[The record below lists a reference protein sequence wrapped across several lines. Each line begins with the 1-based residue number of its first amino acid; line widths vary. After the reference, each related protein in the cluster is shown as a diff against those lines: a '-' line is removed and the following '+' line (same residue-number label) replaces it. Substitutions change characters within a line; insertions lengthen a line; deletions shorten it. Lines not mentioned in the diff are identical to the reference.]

1 MPATT
6 PRGYPYS
13 IPGDPAKVPR
23 ALQSL
28 AEAIDT
34 DVQNVAATVAPRPAF
49 RVSSVSTQSISTWTT
64 FTLSRFLPFDTVDF
78 SVGGALGALGTTT
91 DIVPQLPGFYWVEAS
106 ITLPREGGTV
116 LDLMNLRLQNATET
130 LTSSSVHLPAASADG
145 GQNLQVQTG
154 AYFNGTTDYVRAV
167 LTTHASSS
175 SPGRYSFRGRYLTM
189 TRMTES

>member
-1 MPATT
+1 MPANS

-13 IPGDPAKVPR
+13 IPADPADVP
-23 ALQSL
+23 AAIQAL
-28 AEAIDT
+28 AESLDT
-34 DVQNVAATVAPRPAF
+34 DIQNVADTVVPRPSF
-49 RVSSVSTQSISTWTT
+49 RISSTTPQSIGTSTP
-64 FTLSRFLPFDTVDF
+64 LVLGRFLTFDVVDF
-78 SVGGALGALGTTT
+78 DVGGAMPPMGPLT

-106 ITLPREGGTV
+106 ITLPRERGTV

-130 LTSSSVHLPAASADG
+130 LVSSAVHYPAPASDG

-167 LTTHASSS
+167 LTTHAGT
-175 SPGRYSFRGRYLTM
+175 PTIGRYSFRGRYLSM